1 MPFDI
6 SQDSHVALKKVI
18 SERTSPVIGWVGAGL
33 SAPAGLPSWE
43 RLLDDL
49 IAVVR
54 RKLATITIT
63 PKTKGLEA
71 LLYEERR
78 KKNYWLCFQLIEDLL
93 GGTSYQSEIRER
105 LDTASHANIP
115 TAYGALWKAGL
126 QGLVTFNLDQF
137 ATRSF
142 SIASPGASVD
152 LFVGSQ
158 ARNMLGVLQRSR
170 PFIGNVH
177 GVVDDAS
184 SWIFTHDKLQA
195 LLKDNGYRQFVNA
208 CLLTRTI
215 LFVGVSADD
224 VALQTHLDIVRM
236 AGITGISHFW
246 ITSRIDEETDAWS
259 EQYRIRVIR
268 YKNDSGKHE
277 ELLECL
283 ADLGQARPSTDVV
296 DSRPVVPTHVSL
308 SAAAA
313 QLEDPDTLIGRPLE
327 YIRQQLNAHA
337 QRLLETPNAAAYLAY
352 DTFSRQYDEAIDRAW
367 YVTENAPKNVLLGYT
382 ITRRVST
389 GSFGE
394 VFEALDDGGNR
405 VAVKLL
411 RRDVRREPAML
422 QTFRRGVRSMRILKT
437 RHVGGMIDFI
447 DASEIPAIVVMDWV
461 DGPNLADAVQ
471 KKVFKNWT
479 MILTLA
485 RDLARIIHA
494 AHLLPERVLHRDIR
508 PPNVMLRDFWTNGN
522 ELNVVVM
529 DFDLSW
535 HVDALEKSIVAKPL
549 GFMAPE
555 QLHQR
560 ESASTRSALVD
571 SFGFGMTLYFVLTGE
586 IPVPDQQRHHDWD
599 KTLKNKIQSRRH
611 STWKSLPARVSRL
624 VDGATKD
631 VQKERWDFSRIVA
644 EIEVLY
650 KLDSGEIDEVSADY
664 YCDEI
669 ASHSECMEGYSWNE
683 GSSAAAYRS
692 LGLKIDLAA
701 DLPQDEVKLTLEWSQ
716 TGTENWT
723 LLPKSGQQVLE
734 RTRPILERAG
744 WRNTK
749 FEGSLG
755 YMRITAIY
763 TTDASGFNAG
773 RLAKGIDSLV
783 ASMLPKS

>member
-1 MPFDI
+1 M
-6 SQDSHVALKKVI
+6 
-18 SERTSPVIGWVGAGL
+18 RN
-33 SAPAGLPSWE
+33 
-43 RLLDDL
+43 
-49 IAVVR
+49 
-54 RKLATITIT
+54 
-63 PKTKGLEA
+63 
-71 LLYEERR
+71 EERR
-78 KKNYWLCFQLIEDLL
+78 TTGYAIQIAEELL
-93 GGTSYQSEIRER
+93 GGTTYQAEIRQR
-105 LDTASHANIP
+105 LDTASHSAIP
-115 TAYGALWKAGL
+115 PGYGALWAAGI

-142 SIASPGASVD
+142 SLASPGAIVD
-152 LFVGSQ
+152 QFVGGQ

-177 GVVDDAS
+177 GIVEDSS
-184 SWIFTHDKLQA
+184 SWIFTHDKLQS
-195 LLKDNGYRQFVNA
+195 LLKDNGYQQFVNA
-208 CLLTRTI
+208 CLLTRTV

-224 VALQTHLDIVRM
+224 VAMHTHLELVRM

-246 ITSRIDEETDAWS
+246 ITSRADEDTDNWS
-259 EQYRIRVIR
+259 EEYRIRVIR
-268 YKNDSGKHE
+268 YSNASGDHR
-277 ELLECL
+277 ELLDCL
-283 ADLGQARPSTDVV
+283 ADLSQARPSIDVAEIA
-296 DSRPVVPTHVSL
+296 PVVPSHVPSL
-308 SAAAA
+308 PTLAE
-313 QLEDPDTLIGRPLE
+313 LEEPDTLIGKPLE
-327 YIRQQLNAHA
+327 YIRRRLNAHA
-337 QRLLETPNAAAYLAY
+337 QKLLQTPNPSSYLAY
-352 DTFSRQYDEAIDRAW
+352 DEFSKQYDEAIDRAW
-367 YVTENAPKNVLLGYT
+367 YVTENSPKNVLLGYT
-382 ITRRVST
+382 IMRRVST

-394 VFEALDDGGNR
+394 VFEAIDGEGNR

-422 QTFRRGVRSMRILKT
+422 QTFRRGVRSMRILKA
-437 RHVGGMIDFI
+437 RNVAGMVDFV
-447 DASEIPAIVVMDWV
+447 DASEIPAVVVMDWV
-461 DGPNLADAVQ
+461 DGPNLTEAVQ
-471 KKVFKNWT
+471 KKVLKNWT

-571 SFGFGMTLYFVLTGE
+571 SFGFGMSLYYVLTGE
-586 IPVPDQQRHHDWD
+586 IPVPDQQLHRDWD
-599 KTLKNKIQSRRH
+599 KTLRNKIQSRRH
-611 STWKSLPARVSRL
+611 SAWKSLPLRVSRL

-631 VQKERWDFSRIVA
+631 QQKERWDFSRIVS
-644 EIEVLY
+644 EVDVLQR
-650 KLDSGEIDEVSADY
+650 LDAGETNNISADY

-669 ASHSECMEGYSWNE
+669 ASHSACMDSYTWDDHHSL
-683 GSSAAAYRS
+683 ATYKS
-692 LGLKIDLAA
+692 LGLQIDLSA
-701 DLPQDEVKLTLEWSQ
+701 DLPQDKIRLTLEWRQ

-744 WRNTK
+744 WKSPK

-763 TTDASGFNAG
+763 DTETESFSASK
-773 RLAKGIDSLV
+773 LATGIDSLV
-783 ASMLPKS
+783 TSMLPKS